1 VEKGIVPLTITPSD
15 PLGKFLLPVPTTLC
29 SAGLKIFVS
38 EWGVLCTRSHSKHY
52 IELGAGTFHWSFWAS
67 NAQQAKKGIT
77 VLGGVIDPDYLG
89 EIGSPLHNG
98 GKRDYVWSAGDP
110 IGFLLV
116 LPCPVTKVNGKQ
128 KQPNPSWMTKDT
140 DPSEMKV
147 WVTPPRKEPRPAE
160 VLAEGKGNTEWV
172 VKKGSYKYHLRPHN
186 QLQKQGL

>member
-1 VEKGIVPLTITPSD
+1 LGRTVEGLWNFGLED
-15 PLGKFLLPVPTTLC
+15 PFLVKSSVRC
-29 SAGLKIFVS
+29 CVEAWKIM
-38 EWGVLCTRSHSKHY
+38 LR
-52 IELGAGTFHWSFWAS
+52 
-67 NAQQAKKGIT
+67 T